1 MRCSPFALSAALL
14 SVASHG
20 FADEQP
26 SADLRG
32 TFAPLHHE
40 AGLSTEPAD
49 SPDTGDITSVARIS
63 YAFRP
68 VVLRDG
74 GEIAY
79 RVVEHQFTGDL
90 GFSVGLAGRIT
101 LGVDL
106 PILLG
111 QVGDDV
117 RFDDRATEVLGDK
130 PIPVSGLGDPGVRM
144 KVTLVKPDT
153 STGSVRGFA
162 LAVDER
168 LTLPL
173 GDETSFLGE
182 GSVESLTRVLA
193 ELNPG
198 VVSVHV
204 YAGAKLR
211 SDTGSYACPPSEP
224 ESACL
229 SRFGHELPVGLGLAL
244 HTKDL
249 GIDPDDRGTIFL
261 EGRGYMPLDPVRPDE
276 STLPAGYF
284 ASLTGRLRV
293 GDAALLG
300 GIEIALLDGVGNAP
314 FRATL
319 GVSFAPRAKD
329 TDKDALPDDRDK
341 CPTWAEDRDGFEDGD
356 GCPEMDN
363 DLDGVPDQL
372 DACRDQPGPASEKE
386 SGCPKL

>member
-1 MRCSPFALSAALL
+1 MRPLSLALGAASLC
-14 SVASHG
+14 VALEAL
-20 FADEQP
+20 ADEQP

-49 SPDTGDITSVARIS
+49 SPETGEVTGVARVS

-68 VVLRDG
+68 VVLRQN

-79 RVVEHQFTGDL
+79 SVVEHQVTGDL
-90 GFSVGLAGRIT
+90 GFSVGLAGRLT
-101 LGVDL
+101 LGIDL
-106 PILLG
+106 PILMG
-111 QVGDDV
+111 QVGDDLSGDPDAV
-117 RFDDRATEVLGDK
+117 AVVGDK
-130 PIPVSGLGDPGVRM
+130 PIPVSALGDPGVRM
-144 KVTLVKPDT
+144 KVTILKPDT
-153 STGSVRGFA
+153 SSGSARGFA

-173 GDETSFLGE
+173 GDESSFLAE
-182 GSVESLTRVLA
+182 GSVASLTRVLA
-193 ELNPG
+193 EVNPG
-198 VVSVHV
+198 IVSVHA

-211 SDTGSYACPPSEP
+211 SDTGSYACG
-224 ESACL
+224 SAAGNCQ

-244 HTKDL
+244 HLKDL
-249 GIDPDDRGTIFL
+249 GIDPDDRGTLFV
-261 EGRGYMPLDPVRPDE
+261 EGRGYMPLDPVRPTD

-284 ASLTGRLRV
+284 ASVAGRLRV
-293 GDAALLG
+293 SDVALLAG
-300 GIEIALLDGVGNAP
+300 VEMALIDGVGNAP

-319 GVSFAPRAKD
+319 GLSFAPRAKD

-363 DLDGVPDQL
+363 DADGVPDEL

-386 SGCPKL
+386 SGCPAP

>member
-1 MRCSPFALSAALL
+1 MRSAPLALTAACLF
-14 SVASHG
+14 VAVDG

-49 SPDTGDITSVARIS
+49 SPDTGDITGVARVS

-68 VVLRDG
+68 VVLRKN

-79 RVVEHQFTGDL
+79 AVVEHQFTGDL
-90 GFSVGLAGRIT
+90 GFSVGLAGRLT

-106 PILLG
+106 PILMG
-111 QVGDDV
+111 QVGDDLSG
-117 RFDDRATEVLGDK
+117 DNDARALVGDK
-130 PIPVSGLGDPGVRM
+130 PVPVSAVGDPGVRM
-144 KVTLVKPDT
+144 KVTILKPDT
-153 STGSVRGFA
+153 SSGSVRGFA

-173 GDETSFLGE
+173 GDESSFLGE
-182 GSVESLTRVLA
+182 GSVSSLTRILA

-198 VVSVHV
+198 VVSVHA

-211 SDTGSYACPPSEP
+211 SDTGSYACPTPTSG
-224 ESACL
+224 CN

-244 HTKDL
+244 HLKDL
-249 GIDPDDRGTIFL
+249 GIDPDDVGTIFV

-284 ASLTGRLRV
+284 ASLAGRLRV
-293 GDAALLG
+293 GDAALLAG
-300 GIEIALLDGVGNAP
+300 VEMALSDGVGNAP

-319 GVSFAPRAKD
+319 GLSFAPRAKD

-363 DLDGVPDQL
+363 DADGVPDEL
-372 DACRDQPGPASEKE
+372 DACPDQPGPASEKE
-386 SGCPKL
+386 SGCPK